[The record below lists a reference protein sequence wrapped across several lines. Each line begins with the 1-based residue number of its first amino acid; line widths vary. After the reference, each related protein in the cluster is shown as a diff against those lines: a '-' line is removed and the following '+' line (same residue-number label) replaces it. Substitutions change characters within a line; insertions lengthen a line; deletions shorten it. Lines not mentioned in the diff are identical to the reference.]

1 LHLTLNVEFKV
12 DTVGFSKCRKS
23 NLPFSPKER
32 LEQLFLVKRKWL
44 AEDLIPF
51 IEDMAENKK
60 KLDVLLLKYA
70 RVSNSEGRVYYTS
83 RLA

>member
-1 LHLTLNVEFKV
+1 MLDLSSFVT
-12 DTVGFSKCRKS
+12 CRKS

-44 AEDLIPF
+44 ADDLIPF
-51 IEDMAENKK
+51 IEDLAENKK